1 MEEVGMAAVTSTV
14 KWIGDRHFVGI
25 DSGNHSVVLSGQ
37 ADGIGVKPSEML
49 LVALAACSAVDVVEI
64 LAKKRIA
71 LRELEVVITG
81 ERDPAPPWPY
91 RSIHVVY
98 RLAGEG
104 LTEKAV
110 SQAIA
115 LSQDKYCSVAATVRG
130 VARITTEHTILAH
143 DGSVN
148 GDNNRLK

>member
-1 MEEVGMAAVTSTV
+1 MAVSCVV
-14 KWIGDRHFVGI
+14 KWIGERHFVGI

-37 ADGIGVKPSEML
+37 SEGIGVKPSE
-49 LVALAACSAVDVVEI
+49 I
-64 LAKKRIA
+64 
-71 LRELEVVITG
+71 VITG

-91 RSIHVVY
+91 RTINVAY
-98 RLAGEG
+98 RLAGDG

-130 VARITTEHTILAH
+130 VARITTEYTI
-143 DGSVN
+143 VN
-148 GDNNRLK
+148 QDAAAADKSITP

>member
-1 MEEVGMAAVTSTV
+1 MAKSCVV
-14 KWIGDRHFVGI
+14 KWIGERHFVGI

-37 ADGIGVKPSEML
+37 SEGIGVKPSEML

-64 LAKKRIA
+64 LEKKRFT
-71 LRELEVVITG
+71 LRMLEVVITG
-81 ERDPAPPWPY
+81 EHDPAPPWAY
-91 RSIHVVY
+91 RTITVAY
-98 RLAGEG
+98 RLAGDG

-130 VARITTEHTILAH
+130 VARITTEYIIMTQEAAAPDKSIT
-143 DGSVN
+143 S
-148 GDNNRLK
+148 